1 MNIKKVA
8 QGSVL
13 AVAACA
19 LIATPTFA
27 VCNSS
32 NLNKTYPN
40 LSTDDKNGSFPVMCT
55 GAKTSDGKQI
65 YGKTQ
70 AACANA
76 GSLSTDSAACDGN
89 QSDLMKMVRTII
101 NALIGAMGVIS
112 VVMIIL
118 GGLSYATSQGESSK
132 VQKGKNTIMYGI
144 IGLVISL
151 LAVAI
156 VNFVLSAIQ
165 G

>member
-1 MNIKKVA
+1 
-8 QGSVL
+8 
-13 AVAACA
+13 
-19 LIATPTFA
+19 
-27 VCNSS
+27 
-32 NLNKTYPN
+32 
-40 LSTDDKNGSFPVMCT
+40 
-55 GAKTSDGKQI
+55 
-65 YGKTQ
+65 
-70 AACANA
+70 
-76 GSLSTDSAACDGN
+76 
-89 QSDLMKMVRTII
+89 MKMVRTII

-165 G
+165 E